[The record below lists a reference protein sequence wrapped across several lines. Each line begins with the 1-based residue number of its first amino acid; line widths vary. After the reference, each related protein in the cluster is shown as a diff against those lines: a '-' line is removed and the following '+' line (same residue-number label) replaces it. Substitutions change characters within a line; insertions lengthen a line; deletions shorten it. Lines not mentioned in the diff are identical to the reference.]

1 MSLKKVRGEMSP
13 VNTKPVLEHE
23 VELRERLVRL
33 RRKIHANPEYG
44 FREVE
49 TAALI
54 ARTAREL
61 GANVR
66 EGVAKTGVIAE
77 LGTGS
82 PIVAIRADMDALPVS
97 ETTGLEF
104 ASQVPNMMHACG
116 HDAHVACALGA
127 ALLLANRPLDGSLRF
142 LFQPSEEQKD
152 EEGQSGAMRMIADG
166 VLEGVSAVIA
176 LHTKGLPVGHIGVT
190 SG

>member
-33 RRKIHANPEYG
+33 RRQIHANPEYG

-97 ETTGLEF
+97 ETTGLDRKSVVQGE
-104 ASQVPNMMHACG
+104 
-116 HDAHVACALGA
+116 
-127 ALLLANRPLDGSLRF
+127 
-142 LFQPSEEQKD
+142 
-152 EEGQSGAMRMIADG
+152 SGG
-166 VLEGVSAVIA
+166 V
-176 LHTKGLPVGHIGVT
+176 
-190 SG
+190 

>member
-33 RRKIHANPEYG
+33 RRQIHANPEDG

-116 HDAHVACALGA
+116 HD
-127 ALLLANRPLDGSLRF
+127 R
-142 LFQPSEEQKD
+142 SEERRV
-152 EEGQSGAMRMIADG
+152 GIARRSRR
-166 VLEGVSAVIA
+166 LRYR
-176 LHTKGLPVGHIGVT
+176 
-190 SG
+190 